1 MNELLGDPT
10 IFGNL
15 LPCDEIIDAMINSLQ
30 SQRNNGY
37 FPAVGSESARR
48 AIAEYCSVPGAEV
61 EWTVCK
67 FTNHTILHDQATLF

>member
-1 MNELLGDPT
+1 MLGDPT

-15 LPCDEIIDAMINSLQ
+15 LPCDEMIDAMINSLQ

-37 FPAVGSESARR
+37 FPAVGSEEARR
-48 AIAEYCSVPGAEV
+48 AIAEYCSVPEAEV

-67 FTNHTILHDQATLF
+67 FEITSPYMIRPLFLK